1 MKLRQ
6 GTSCACPAL
15 VRARAAAVLK
25 HAKDDAFVATALFM
39 CREDS
44 KEAIAAAA
52 TDGDGDGGGDGGGV
66 VTEAAAAGGADPMSM
81 PPHGTEVWPM
91 QPLLWSPVAL
101 PC

>member
-1 MKLRQ
+1 MH
-6 GTSCACPAL
+6 
-15 VRARAAAVLK
+15 K
-25 HAKDDAFVATALFM
+25 HAHDDVLVATASFM

-44 KEAIAAAA
+44 KEASAAAA